1 MFDEKKMKTPKKIC
15 SALFS
20 ETIRK
25 TMKEMGAEK
34 SRPQV
39 VAISAKRT
47 IKEHPGCKR
56 YLERKQEK
64 IALDEKHWVVWSSK
78 SFRLHRSKP
87 CSIRVFFSKKAAP
100 TSTWRKNLK
109 KLFQDRLGLTARI
122 GKERTEENYI
132 EVLISDPTLILSLLN
147 HRVAGFLD

>member
-1 MFDEKKMKTPKKIC
+1 MRASKKTC

-39 VAISAKRT
+39 IAISAKRT

-56 YLERKQEK
+56 YLERKQERVP
-64 IALDEKHWVVWSSK
+64 LDEKHWVVWSSK

-87 CSIRVFFSKKAAP
+87 CSIRVFFSKKATTP
-100 TSTWRKNLK
+100 TTTTWKKNLK
-109 KLFQDRLGLTARI
+109 KLLQERLGLMARL
-122 GKERTEENYI
+122 GEDTTKEDYI
-132 EVLISDPTLILSLLN
+132 EVLMTDPSLILSLLN

>member
-1 MFDEKKMKTPKKIC
+1 MKSSKKKC

-25 TMKEMGAEK
+25 TMEEMGSQK

-39 VAISAKRT
+39 IAISAKRT
-47 IKEHPGCKR
+47 IKTHPECKR
-56 YLERKQEK
+56 YLDRPQER
-64 IALDEKHWVVWSSK
+64 IPLDEKHWIFWSSK

-87 CSIRVFFSKKAAP
+87 CSIRIFYRKKTP
-100 TSTWRKNLK
+100 PSNVWKKTLK
-109 KLFQDRLGLTARI
+109 QVLQERLRLIPRF
-122 GKERTEENYI
+122 GKETHDDNYI
-132 EVLISDPTLILSLLN
+132 EIIMTDPTLILSLLN

>member
-1 MFDEKKMKTPKKIC
+1 MSTSKKTC

-25 TMKEMGAEK
+25 TMKQMGAEK

-39 VAISAKRT
+39 IAISAKRT

-56 YLERKQEK
+56 FLERKQER

-78 SFRLHRSKP
+78 SFRLHRSQP
-87 CSIRVFFSKKAAP
+87 CSIRVFFSKKVAP
-100 TSTWRKNLK
+100 TNAWKTNLRKLI
-109 KLFQDRLGLTARI
+109 QERLGLTARI
-122 GKERTEENYI
+122 GKESGNGGDNYV
-132 EVLISDPTLILSLLN
+132 EVVITDPKLILSLLN

>member
-1 MFDEKKMKTPKKIC
+1 MNKKSC

-39 VAISAKRT
+39 IAISAKRT
-47 IKEHPGCKR
+47 IKDHPGCKR
-56 YLERKQEK
+56 FLERKQER
-64 IALDEKHWVVWSSK
+64 IALDGKHWVVWSSK

-87 CSIRVFFSKKAAP
+87 CSVRVFFSKKAAP
-100 TSTWRKNLK
+100 TGNRWRTGLK
-109 KLFQDRLGLTARI
+109 KLLSKRLGLTAAQI
-122 GKERTEENYI
+122 GKETASGGDNNYV
-132 EVLISDPTLILSLLN
+132 EVVITDPKLILSLLN

>member
-1 MFDEKKMKTPKKIC
+1 MNKKTC

-20 ETIRK
+20 QTIRK

-39 VAISAKRT
+39 IAISAKRT
-47 IKEHPGCKR
+47 IKEHPKCRR
-56 YLERKQEK
+56 YLERKQER
-64 IALDEKHWVVWSSK
+64 ITLDEKHWVVWSSK

-87 CSIRVFFSKKAAP
+87 CAIRVFFRKKATP
-100 TSTWRKNLK
+100 TTAWKTALK
-109 KLFQDRLGLTARI
+109 QLLRERLGLTARFGTEII
-122 GKERTEENYI
+122 GDENNYI
-132 EVLISDPTLILSLLN
+132 EIVISDPKLILSLLN

>member
-1 MFDEKKMKTPKKIC
+1 MSANKKKC

-25 TMKEMGAEK
+25 TMKQMGAEK

-39 VAISAKRT
+39 IAISAKRT
-47 IKEHPGCKR
+47 IKDHPECKR
-56 YLERKQEK
+56 YLDRPQER
-64 IALDEKHWVVWSSK
+64 IPLDEKHWVVWSSK

-100 TSTWRKNLK
+100 SHGWKQNLK
-109 KLFQDRLGLTARI
+109 QLLRERLGLTPRL
-122 GKERTEENYI
+122 GKQSGGGENYI
-132 EVLISDPTLILSLLN
+132 ELVITDPTLILSLLN

>member
-1 MFDEKKMKTPKKIC
+1 MNKKTC

-39 VAISAKRT
+39 IAISAKRT
-47 IKEHPGCKR
+47 IKEYPKCKR
-56 YLERKQEK
+56 FLERKQER
-64 IALDEKHWVVWSSK
+64 ITLDGKHWVVWSSK
-78 SFRLHRSKP
+78 SFRLYRSKP
-87 CSIRVFFSKKAAP
+87 CSIRVFFSKKATP
-100 TSTWRKNLK
+100 TSAWKSTLK
-109 KLFQDRLGLTARI
+109 QLLRERLGLSSAQI
-122 GKERTEENYI
+122 GKEKQQTGDNYL
-132 EVLISDPTLILSLLN
+132 EVIIDDPKLILSLLN